1 VNSTHSDAA
10 IDVAVV
16 AGGVGAAR
24 FLRALRLTSTSQTAS
39 AVVAALVNTGDDNIT
54 NGVYVS
60 PDIDT
65 VIYTLADAIDT
76 ERGWGLRDET
86 WTTMQSHARY
96 RAVRP
101 LGSTSPNDWFNL
113 GDRDMATHLYRTARL
128 AEGAKLDEVT
138 NEIAR
143 AWGVPYDIVPMCNS
157 RVETRVTLAD
167 TVTSHDGHTYQR
179 GETISFQEY
188 FVRLRHAV
196 SVAHLQFVG
205 AESATPNGL
214 GLLRDANVVV
224 IAPSNPLVSIG
235 PVRALQGVDAA
246 LATRR
251 ESVVGIS
258 PIIGGAA
265 LKGPADRLLREMGH
279 EPSALGVARLYA
291 DICGVFVIDHVDEDL
306 RGDIEKLDMRCI
318 VTDTIMKTDGVA
330 KALATTVMAAA
341 Q

>member
-1 VNSTHSDAA
+1 MSATHDVAA

-24 FLRALRLTSTSQTAS
+24 FLRALRLARMAHQTPGN
-39 AVVAALVNTGDDNIT
+39 VAALVNTGDDNIT
-54 NGVYVS
+54 NGLYVS

-96 RAVRP
+96 RTVRP
-101 LGSTSPNDWFNL
+101 AGSTAPNDWFNL

-128 AEGAKLDEVT
+128 AEGARLDEVT
-138 NEIAR
+138 SEIAR

-157 RVETRVTLAD
+157 RVETQVTLAD

-179 GETISFQEY
+179 GETVSFQEY

-196 SVAHLQFVG
+196 SVAQLQFVG
-205 AESATPNGL
+205 AESAIPNGL
-214 GLLRDANVVV
+214 GLLQDASVVV
-224 IAPSNPLVSIG
+224 IAPSNPVVSIG
-235 PVRALQGVDAA
+235 PVRALQGVDAV
-246 LATRR
+246 LAARR
-251 ESVVGIS
+251 ASVVGIS

-291 DICGVFVIDHVDEDL
+291 GICGIFVIDHVDAHL
-306 RGDIEKLDMRCI
+306 QGDIEKLDMRCI
-318 VTDTIMKTDGVA
+318 VTDTIMKTDDVA
-330 KALATTVMAAA
+330 KALATTVTAAA